1 MGYRRR
7 YRSYT
12 KVRRKP
18 QPAAPVVHPKGHWSK
33 PIAISDPEYKDPG
46 LRERYCVSY
55 SQVRYRGVT
64 ELVAYRKDIKPTIW
78 KDWTGHCKKVE
89 NGWDIYD
96 KASFERDHS
105 QFSNRKDQA
114 TGIWYQDPIAELTY
128 EQFKDQYDIYE
139 EFQAYTD

>member
-78 KDWTGHCKKVE
+78 KDWTGHCKRWRMDGISMTKRLSKEITLSSQIVRT
-89 NGWDIYD
+89 
-96 KASFERDHS
+96 KRQAS
-105 QFSNRKDQA
+105 
-114 TGIWYQDPIAELTY
+114 GIRIRLLS
-128 EQFKDQYDIYE
+128 
-139 EFQAYTD
+139 